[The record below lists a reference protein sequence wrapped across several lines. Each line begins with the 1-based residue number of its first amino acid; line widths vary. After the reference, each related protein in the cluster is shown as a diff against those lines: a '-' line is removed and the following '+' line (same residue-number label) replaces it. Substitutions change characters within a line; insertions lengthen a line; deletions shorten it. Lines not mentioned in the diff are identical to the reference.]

1 MRTPRYPD
9 VQRRFE
15 GVAFQRHTYEEHI
28 MISASNVALAYGK
41 HVLFK
46 DVNIKF
52 TPGNCYGLIGANGAG
67 KSTFLNI
74 LSGEIEPDKGE
85 VSAGLGERIA
95 VLKQDQFAYDG
106 ETAIDTVIMGHERL
120 YAIMMERDAIYS
132 KAEFTE
138 ADGIR
143 SGELEAEFAE
153 MDGYE
158 AESEAAVLLNGLGI
172 PEEMRHLKMKELEG
186 SDKVRVLLAQ
196 ALFGN
201 PDVLLLD
208 EPTNHL
214 DHKSIAWLDDF
225 LARFQN
231 TVIVV
236 SHDRHFLNQVCTHIA
251 DIDYGKIR
259 VFVGNYDFWCQA
271 SRLIQKQ
278 KQNENK
284 KATEKAKD
292 LTAFIQRFSSNASKA
307 KQATSRKKLLE
318 KITLDELPV
327 SSRKY
332 PWIAFRPE
340 RPCGNVI
347 LEIENLTKIINGE
360 KVLNNF
366 SMVLNGGDKIAF
378 VGDNSLAKTALF
390 QILAGEMEP
399 DSGSFRWG
407 QTVTTSYFSKENSR
421 FFETEMPLVQW
432 LLQYAPEEGVNFAR
446 GFLGRMLFSGE
457 EAMKKTGVL
466 SGGEKVRC
474 MLSRMMLTDSNV
486 LLLDE
491 PTNHLDLEAITALN
505 EGLMAF
511 PEVILF
517 ASHDRQFVSTVANR
531 IVELTPEGSIDRH
544 MRFDDYLVSAVVAKE
559 REAHYCG
566 ERVLAL

>member
-1 MRTPRYPD
+1 
-9 VQRRFE
+9 
-15 GVAFQRHTYEEHI
+15 

-41 HVLFK
+41 RVLFK

-52 TPGNCYGLIGANGAG
+52 TPGNCYGLIGANGSG
-67 KSTFLNI
+67 KSTFLKI
-74 LSGEIEPDKGE
+74 LSGEIEPDKGT
-85 VSAGLGERIA
+85 VSAGPGERIA
-95 VLKQDQFAYDG
+95 VLNQNQFAYDE
-106 ETAIDTVIMGHERL
+106 ETVINTVIMGHERL
-120 YAIMMERDAIYS
+120 HAIMTERDAVYA

-138 ADGIR
+138 EDGIR
-143 SGELEAEFAE
+143 SAELEAEFAE
-153 MDGYE
+153 MNGYE

-172 PEEMRHLKMKELEG
+172 PEEIRHLKMKELEG
-186 SDKVRVLLAQ
+186 GNKVRVLLAQ

-214 DHKSIAWLDDF
+214 DYKSIAWLEDF
-225 LARFQN
+225 LAGFQN

-251 DIDYGKIR
+251 DIDYGKIQ

-278 KQNENK
+278 QKNENK
-284 KATEKAKD
+284 KATEKAKE

-318 KITLDELPV
+318 KITLDEMPV

-340 RPCGNVI
+340 RPCGSVI
-347 LEIENLTKIINGE
+347 LEIENLTKNIDGE
-360 KVLNNF
+360 KLLNNL

-457 EAMKKTGVL
+457 EAMKNTGVL

-474 MLSRMMLTDSNV
+474 MLSRMMLTGSNV

-511 PEVILF
+511 PGVILF
-517 ASHDRQFVSTVANR
+517 ASHDHQFVSTVANR
-531 IVELTPEGSIDRH
+531 IVELTPEGSIDRL
-544 MRFDDYLVSAVVAKE
+544 MNFDEYLASAVVAKE
-559 REAHYCG
+559 RQAHYCG
-566 ERVLAL
+566 GRKGNWSQQESC

>member
-1 MRTPRYPD
+1 
-9 VQRRFE
+9 
-15 GVAFQRHTYEEHI
+15 
-28 MISASNVALAYGK
+28 MIGASNVALAYGK

-67 KSTFLNI
+67 KSTFMKI
-74 LSGEIEPDKGE
+74 LSGETEPDKGA
-85 VSAGLGERIA
+85 VSVGSGKRIA
-95 VLKQDQFAYDG
+95 VLKQDQFAYDE
-106 ETAIDTVIMGHERL
+106 ETVINTVIMGHKPL
-120 YAIMMERDAIYS
+120 HAIMMERNVIYS

-138 ADGIR
+138 EDGIR

-153 MDGYE
+153 MNGYE

-172 PEEMRHLKMKELEG
+172 PEEMRRMKMKELEG
-186 SDKVRVLLAQ
+186 GDKVRVLLAQ

-214 DHKSIAWLDDF
+214 DHKTIVWLEDF

-231 TVIVV
+231 TVIMV

-251 DIDYGKIR
+251 DIDYGKIQ
-259 VFVGNYDFWCQA
+259 VFVGNYDFWSQA

-284 KATEKAKD
+284 KATEKAKE

-318 KITLDELPV
+318 KITIDEMPV

-332 PWIAFRPE
+332 PWITFRPE
-340 RPCGNVI
+340 RPCGSVI
-347 LEIENLTKIINGE
+347 LEIENLTKTINGE

-366 SMVLNGGDKIAF
+366 SLVLNGGDKIAF
-378 VGDNSLAKTALF
+378 VGDNSLSKTALF

-407 QTVTTSYFSKENSR
+407 QTVTTSYFCKENSR

-474 MLSRMMLTDSNV
+474 MLSRMMLNGSNV

-491 PTNHLDLEAITALN
+491 PTNHLDLEAITSLN

-517 ASHDRQFVSTVANR
+517 ASHDHQFVSTVANR
-531 IVELTPEGSIDRH
+531 IVELTPKGSIDRL
-544 MRFDDYLVSAVVAKE
+544 MSFDDYLVSAVVAKE
-559 REAHYCG
+559 REAHYCR
-566 ERVLAL
+566 ESAMTL

>member
-1 MRTPRYPD
+1 
-9 VQRRFE
+9 
-15 GVAFQRHTYEEHI
+15 

-41 HVLFK
+41 RVLFK

-67 KSTFLNI
+67 KSTFLKI
-74 LSGEIEPDKGE
+74 LSGENEFDKGA
-85 VSAGLGERIA
+85 VSVGPGERIA
-95 VLKQDQFAYDG
+95 VLKQDRFAYDE
-106 ETAIDTVIMGHERL
+106 ETVFNTVIMGHERL
-120 YAIMMERDAIYS
+120 HAIMMERDAIYS

-138 ADGIR
+138 EDGIR
-143 SGELEAEFAE
+143 SGELEAELAE
-153 MDGYE
+153 MNGYE

-186 SDKVRVLLAQ
+186 GDKVRVLLAQ

-214 DHKSIAWLDDF
+214 DHKSIAWLEDF

-251 DIDYGKIR
+251 DIDYGKIQI
-259 VFVGNYDFWCQA
+259 FVGNYDFWCQA

-284 KATEKAKD
+284 KATEKAKE

-307 KQATSRKKLLE
+307 RQATSRKKLLE
-318 KITLDELPV
+318 KITLDEMPV

-340 RPCGNVI
+340 RPCGSVI
-347 LEIENLTKIINGE
+347 LEIENLSKTIDGE

-366 SMVLNGGDKIAF
+366 SMVLNSGDKIAF

-407 QTVTTSYFSKENSR
+407 QTVTTSYFPKENSR

-474 MLSRMMLTDSNV
+474 MLSRMMLTGSNV

-491 PTNHLDLEAITALN
+491 PTNHLDLEAITSLN
-505 EGLMAF
+505 EGLMVF

-517 ASHDRQFVSTVANR
+517 ASHDHQFVSTVANR
-531 IVELTPEGSIDRH
+531 IVELTPEGSIDRL
-544 MRFDDYLVSAVVAKE
+544 MGFDDYLASAVVAKE
-559 REAHYCG
+559 REALYCG
-566 ERVLAL
+566 ESAMAL